1 MSIAV
6 CPGSFDPITLGHIDV
21 IERALTMFDEVIVGV
36 GRNTKKQYWFT
47 DGERVALARTALSH
61 LDHVRVEL
69 ADGLTAD
76 FAADQGAQAIIKGLR
91 GAADYDNEQA
101 MALLNR
107 HLSGI
112 ETVFVIG
119 DPKLAHVASSYVKEI
134 ASFNGLFE
142 DLVPANVALALHQKV
157 LDRHSS

>member
-1 MSIAV
+1 
-6 CPGSFDPITLGHIDV
+6 
-21 IERALTMFDEVIVGV
+21 MFDEVIVGV

-47 DGERVALARTALSH
+47 DDERVALARAALAH
-61 LDHVRVEL
+61 LEHVRVEL
-69 ADGLTAD
+69 VDGLIAD
-76 FAADQGAQAIIKGLR
+76 FAADQGAKAIIKGLR

-134 ASFNGLFE
+134 AGLNGLFE
-142 DLVPANVALALHQKV
+142 DLVPTNVALALHQKV
-157 LDRHSS
+157 LDRRGS

>member
-47 DGERVALARTALSH
+47 DDERVALARMALSH

-69 ADGLTAD
+69 A
-76 FAADQGAQAIIKGLR
+76 
-91 GAADYDNEQA
+91 AADYDNEQA

-157 LDRHSS
+157 LDRHRS